1 MKQKFLLFL
10 ATLLAAFS
18 MSAED
23 TGYFTFLDRGQNNVT
38 ISGLGNNMWLVSV
51 TGGDPYALLSP
62 LEADLKEGQNTVKFE
77 YKLSRSLGK

>member
-23 TGYFTFLDRGQNNVT
+23 TGYFTFLDRGQNSVA

-51 TGGDPYALLSP
+51 TGGDPLR
-62 LEADLKEGQNTVKFE
+62 TVE
-77 YKLSRSLGK
+77 PIGIRP